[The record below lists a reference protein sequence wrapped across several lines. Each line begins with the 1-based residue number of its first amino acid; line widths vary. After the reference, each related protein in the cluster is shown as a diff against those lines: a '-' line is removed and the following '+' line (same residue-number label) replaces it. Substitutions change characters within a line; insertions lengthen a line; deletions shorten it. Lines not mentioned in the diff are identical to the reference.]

1 MYKRLFSILVGIM
14 LISVIFSLNAIAD
27 ESIDFKV
34 GVFGASLLTGFKQ
47 IGGVINN
54 NNMDE
59 SVYNISYT
67 FSVKGINDD
76 SINFVYSDYID
87 KLDPST
93 AFLFT
98 INFINGFGPV
108 VISLN
113 ATTSNAGFDDES
125 IKGFQVG
132 PYTFAKPYLLAWF

>member
-1 MYKRLFSILVGIM
+1 MYKRLFSILVSIL
-14 LISVIFSLNAIAD
+14 LISVIFSFNASAD

-87 KLDPST
+87 KLDPNT

>member
-1 MYKRLFSILVGIM
+1 MYKMLFSILVSIL
-14 LISVIFSLNAIAD
+14 LISVIFSFNARAD

-87 KLDPST
+87 KLDPNT